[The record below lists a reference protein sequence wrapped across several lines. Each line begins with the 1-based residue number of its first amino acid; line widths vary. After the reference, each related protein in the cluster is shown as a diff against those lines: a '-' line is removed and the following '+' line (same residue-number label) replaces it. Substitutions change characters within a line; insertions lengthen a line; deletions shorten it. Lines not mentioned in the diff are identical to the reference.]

1 MHSAV
6 MQSLWSSKLDNM
18 LCGNFRLTGPD
29 SSCTDFCTSCSRTCN
44 HSAVMQSLW
53 SSKLHNMLCR
63 DFWLTG
69 PNFSRTEFCTS
80 CSRTCKCS
88 AVRLSFWSSYTVC
101 CAEVSDQLVQ
111 TFHHLMQKSP
121 SELERENSGFS
132 ADGTQG
138 LCPQHHATGL
148 YSSVQFELV
157 SVYSEKS
164 KCSPPC
170 LPEVS
175 VMSSLKLFCVH
186 LTDDGP
192 LSSFTVVTQV
202 S

>member
-53 SSKLHNMLCR
+53 SSKLHNMLCG

-80 CSRTCKCS
+80 CSRTCKRS

-121 SELERENSGFS
+121 NELERENLDSQQMEPKVCVHS
-132 ADGTQG
+132 TMLQG
-138 LCPQHHATGL
+138 CT
-148 YSSVQFELV
+148 VQFSLSWYLCTRKSPNALHLV
-157 SVYSEKS
+157 SQKF
-164 KCSPPC
+164 
-170 LPEVS
+170 L
-175 VMSSLKLFCVH
+175 
-186 LTDDGP
+186 
-192 LSSFTVVTQV
+192 
-202 S
+202 